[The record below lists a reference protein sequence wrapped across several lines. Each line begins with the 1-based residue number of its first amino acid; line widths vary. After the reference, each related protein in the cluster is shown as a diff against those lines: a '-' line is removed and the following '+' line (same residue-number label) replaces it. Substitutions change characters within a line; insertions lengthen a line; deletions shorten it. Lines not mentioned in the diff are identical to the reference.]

1 MTNSR
6 SASSLFLAISL
17 LAAFGAAPSS
27 AVAREHDAWRV
38 NHSTSH
44 AQCPWRLEGPAARVF
59 TSPQHWQEMMTQPE
73 DKAADAPVDWRYDNV
88 IVFATE
94 TQRTLGLKV
103 KVDPPVIQLSGR
115 EARLQV
121 RVSRPKPGQMQAAAI
136 SRPCVVAVVPR
147 RAWRVLEVRS
157 EQGQV
162 LWRGKAQSKH

>member
-1 MTNSR
+1 MTTTKSV
-6 SASSLFLAISL
+6 SSSLFLAITL
-17 LAAFGAAPSS
+17 LAAAGPSS
-27 AVAREHDAWRV
+27 AAAREHDAWRV

-59 TSPQHWQEMMTQPE
+59 TSPRHWQEMMTQPE

-94 TQRTLGLKV
+94 TQRTLGVKV
-103 KVDPPVIQLSGR
+103 KVESPVIQLSGR

-121 RVSRPKPGQMQAAAI
+121 RVSRPKPGQAQATAI

-147 RAWRVLEVRS
+147 RDWRVLEVRS

-162 LWRGKAQSKH
+162 LWRGKAQSRH